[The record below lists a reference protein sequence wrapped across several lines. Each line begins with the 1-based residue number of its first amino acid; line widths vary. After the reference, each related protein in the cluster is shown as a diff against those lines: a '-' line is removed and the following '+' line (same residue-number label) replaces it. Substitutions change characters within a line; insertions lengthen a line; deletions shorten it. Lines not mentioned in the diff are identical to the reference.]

1 MCSLGGRSQVFP
13 QRAGLFLLTIKVVNT
28 PSSVFLLYNTTPC
41 LCGCPW
47 RALYPCLGLGALG
60 RPVRT
65 WCPLYYWDIFPLIL
79 EPQFFYWCLWNV
91 IKLVYSLTI
100 GKKKKKNPRS
110 CPVLGERSWSSG
122 WEGMLHF
129 WQGEPGVCLP
139 LMYNLLWILVEGG
152 HCCSSFPFSPKER
165 LLSMI
170 QV

>member
-1 MCSLGGRSQVFP
+1 MTGTVSLPGAWGPGEACENMVPSVLLGHFP
-13 QRAGLFLLTIKVVNT
+13 SDPGASVLLLVSVKCYQAGLF
-28 PSSVFLLYNTTPC
+28 PHH
-41 LCGCPW
+41 
-47 RALYPCLGLGALG
+47 R
-60 RPVRT
+60 
-65 WCPLYYWDIFPLIL
+65 
-79 EPQFFYWCLWNV
+79 
-91 IKLVYSLTI
+91 
-100 GKKKKKNPRS
+100 KKKKKNPRS